1 MKHIL
6 LALTILFASTQL
18 YAQEA
23 VLPGINKANYS
34 GMYQS
39 GEMGEILLVPY
50 FSKEKADN
58 KNFFVKRVSAMS
70 LREEET
76 MSLELPESYKL
87 ETMGFNMGVYV
98 FIFTDKSKKETVL
111 MTVRESTVLSKKT
124 IDGSASWKV
133 LRTMDPQNFGLATIK
148 KNGAYTIEVMSDQL
162 ESKWKKTFNPEK
174 SSWDVVSMESVM
186 DKIVVIRRLLSD
198 NGSYSYYVHTIQSET
213 GENSNVTDMVGPDFQ
228 AYPTFFSTTEG
239 ITYVGGYYYKDAIMK
254 GNPTGFFFATLT
266 PEGNMNQ
273 VSKIPY
279 SQILESVNKQLGE
292 ELTNQNNN
300 IIFTMGGM
308 SMSSPTYTIAGHV
321 FSRQNNTS
329 GTGVFKSKDIIAMR
343 LNDQM
348 EFKKAFVV
356 EVPEQEI
363 QINGNISKVND
374 IDLAY
379 WMNQNDFLPLKFIK
393 QMEGVPKVAYMKKE
407 GKAPRQLCFTPLF
420 LSKNDTTEM
429 CVEASRDIEN
439 ANAPTSFTFS
449 TPYIYNTPTRGI
461 LYNNMDPNSL
471 KAYEINNGEL
481 MIWGINLPETEPE
494 MDELMEEEEPMGDP
508 IEQESADEE
517 ANKPMEMG
525 NIHLNDKLK

>member
-6 LALTILFASTQL
+6 LALTILFASSQL

-23 VLPGINKANYS
+23 VLPGINKVNYS

-50 FSKEKADN
+50 FSKEKVDN
-58 KNFFVKRVSAMS
+58 KNFFVKRVGAMS

-87 ETMGFNMGVYV
+87 ETMGFNMGIYT

-111 MTVRESTVLSKKT
+111 MTVRESKVLNKKT

-133 LRTMDPQNFGLATIK
+133 LGTMDPESFALVTIK
-148 KNGAYTIEVMSDQL
+148 KNGAYTIEAMSADL

-174 SSWDVVSMESVM
+174 SSWDVVSMERVM
-186 DKIVVIRRLLSD
+186 DKIVTVRRLLSD
-198 NGSYSYYVHTIQSET
+198 KGFYSYYVHTIQSEN
-213 GENSNVTDMVGPDFQ
+213 GENSTITDLAGQDFQ
-228 AYPTFFSTTEG
+228 AYPTFFNSSEG
-239 ITYVGGYYYKDAIMK
+239 MTYVGGYYYKDAIIK
-254 GNPTGFFFATLT
+254 GNPTGLFFATLT
-266 PEGNMNQ
+266 PEGSMDQ
-273 VSKIPY
+273 VAKIPY

-329 GTGVFKSKDIIAMR
+329 GTGVFKSKDIIAIR

-363 QINGNISKVND
+363 QINGDISNVND

-379 WMNQNDFLPLKFIK
+379 WMDKNDFLPLKFIK
-393 QMEGVPKVAYMKKE
+393 QMEGVPQVAYIKKE
-407 GKAPRQLCFTPLF
+407 GKAPRQLCFTKLF
-420 LSKNDTTEM
+420 TSKDDTTET
-429 CVEASRDIEN
+429 CVEASRDIDN
-439 ANAPTSFTFS
+439 ANAPASFTFS
-449 TPYIYNTPTRGI
+449 SPYTYNTSTRGI

-481 MIWGINLPETEPE
+481 MIWGVSLPETEPE
-494 MDELMEEEEPMGDP
+494 MDEPMEEEPMDDP
-508 IEQESADEE
+508 IEQEPVDEE
-517 ANKPMEMG
+517 TNQPKEIG